1 MFKSFAM
8 EKTKQKADWE
18 IAIEK
23 TNAAIEKT
31 DAAIEKTNAGID
43 KMRVEFREEMAERDK
58 RDKQMREEMAERD
71 KKINARIKKM
81 SSKLE
86 GIGASNGI
94 VAETFFEQATEN
106 GITLNIKGK
115 KSVFEQTASNL
126 VICDDFANPKAEI
139 DLFMTNGDYLLL
151 VETKYRLDNKHV
163 EQIPHK
169 IAMLKKHLPKAV
181 AG

>member
-1 MFKSFAM
+1 
-8 EKTKQKADWE
+8 
-18 IAIEK
+18 
-23 TNAAIEKT
+23 
-31 DAAIEKTNAGID
+31 
-43 KMRVEFREEMAERDK
+43 
-58 RDKQMREEMAERD
+58 
-71 KKINARIKKM
+71 M

-94 VAETFFEQATEN
+94 VAETFFQQATEN

-126 VICDDFANPKAEI
+126 IIYDDFGNPKAEI

-151 VETKYRLDNKHV
+151 IETKYRLDKKHI

-169 IAMLKKHLPKAV
+169 IAMLEKHLPKAV
-181 AG
+181 EDKKILTAFASLGCAKSVKEFLTENGHFVFTQKDEQIHTAYPVNF